1 MHSALTTH
9 AQIQAAAQLV
19 GGSLAGVKLESQRE
33 ANRVLYK
40 HRKRLY
46 VSALLAANH
55 AMLTGLKS
63 HRPELVE

>member
-9 AQIQAAAQLV
+9 AQIQAAAQV

-33 ANRVLYK
+33 AKRVLYK

-46 VSALLAANH
+46 VTL
-55 AMLTGLKS
+55 
-63 HRPELVE
+63 